1 MKPSREFRKQ
11 FEAFGDA
18 EFLTIPRADF
28 AECIGSLD
36 AMEQVA
42 LTVRAHN
49 KELEMQ
55 IQSVESKHRELEL
68 QALRISAER
77 DALAEIHKQI
87 FMEVFNA
94 KVRDAKDSET
104 KSPSPQVHKS

>member
-11 FEAFGDA
+11 FEALGDA
-18 EFLTIPRADF
+18 EFLTIPRSDF

-42 LTVRAHN
+42 LTVRTHN

-55 IQSVESKHRELEL
+55 IQSVEAKHRELEL

-87 FMEVFNA
+87 FMEVLNA
-94 KVRDAKDSET
+94 KIRDAKDNQE
-104 KSPSPQVHKS
+104 KSTSAKV